1 MEVFR
6 AIIKRKSIRK
16 FDTKKPVDDKIIG
29 LLIYAA
35 TQAPSAG
42 NTQEWVFI
50 VVRDEERRKRIA
62 KICYNQEFV
71 GEAPV
76 IIVVCGNEKK
86 IELMYGERGKK
97 MYLYQDTAAAIEN
110 LLLLATSLGLGS
122 CWVGAFDE
130 EELKEVLEL
139 PENIKP
145 LAVIP
150 IGYPAEDPK
159 KPERRPIE
167 SVTFLEKY
175 GRKFELKEL
184 GEVVSE
190 IMGSMIR
197 FPKKK

>member
-1 MEVFR
+1 MSR
-6 AIIKRKSIRK
+6 RK
-16 FDTKKPVDDKIIG
+16 TG
-29 LLIYAA
+29 
-35 TQAPSAG
+35 
-42 NTQEWVFI
+42 
-50 VVRDEERRKRIA
+50 RRLEKRIA